1 MSAKS
6 MQPDVVDVRDAID
19 IHFHPHP
26 DLIPRAADD
35 RGIAERANECGMRAL
50 VLKCHFEST
59 VGRAYDVNQQFET
72 IDVYGGI
79 TLNRYTGGINPIAV
93 ETSVRLGAKIIWM
106 PTVDADHHAATYGF
120 TGGYNTQKSG
130 SKPVDPLSIVT
141 EAGKLTQDCQD
152 VLDVLAHY
160 DTAALATGHFSAEH
174 VDILV
179 REAVERG
186 VKRVILQH
194 VYFKIPAMKHD
205 QIKALTALPGVYAEL
220 EYCGISPFWAQ
231 PGQTLDLMREGIAE
245 VGAEH
250 FILIS
255 DGGQRH
261 NPLPADGLRLLA
273 QGFYEKNVTRDEL
286 RTMMCVN
293 PADVLRI

>member
-50 VLKCHFEST
+50 VLKCHFEPT

-106 PTVDADHHAATYGF
+106 PTVD
-120 TGGYNTQKSG
+120 S
-130 SKPVDPLSIVT
+130 
-141 EAGKLTQDCQD
+141 
-152 VLDVLAHY
+152 
-160 DTAALATGHFSAEH
+160 
-174 VDILV
+174 
-179 REAVERG
+179 
-186 VKRVILQH
+186 
-194 VYFKIPAMKHD
+194 
-205 QIKALTALPGVYAEL
+205 
-220 EYCGISPFWAQ
+220 
-231 PGQTLDLMREGIAE
+231 
-245 VGAEH
+245 
-250 FILIS
+250 
-255 DGGQRH
+255 
-261 NPLPADGLRLLA
+261 PADT
-273 QGFYEKNVTRDEL
+273 TR
-286 RTMMCVN
+286 RRAARSRSIPCPSSPR
-293 PADVLRI
+293 PAN